1 MRKDN
6 SSKNRV
12 EIKRKAERK
21 EKKEREIQGLRN
33 GGSITIVMATIAST
47 SLCSGRFFLS
57 RASLRVS
64 RSTSS

>member
-12 EIKRKAERK
+12 EIKRKAKRK
-21 EKKEREIQGLRN
+21 EKKEIQGLRN